1 MNILGSSLRQERAH
15 GPFMNGRAVPDHQQ
29 FVRHVRQ
36 HMLQKDHHKLERSMP
51 NAAMWKGQLSHVRS
65 LSWFGACKLSLRRP
79 GPPPERAWK
88 SGLLLVRRA
97 WAGHAILMTS
107 IIWTSALEPAA
118 PVLDAVVLLSAI
130 TMTASVSAQAR
141 NPMTR
146 QVQWLQE
153 QNEVA
158 SDFARVQM
166 SKSDS
171 LQR

>member
-1 MNILGSSLRQERAH
+1 
-15 GPFMNGRAVPDHQQ
+15 
-29 FVRHVRQ
+29 
-36 HMLQKDHHKLERSMP
+36 
-51 NAAMWKGQLSHVRS
+51 
-65 LSWFGACKLSLRRP
+65 
-79 GPPPERAWK
+79 
-88 SGLLLVRRA
+88 
-97 WAGHAILMTS
+97 MTS